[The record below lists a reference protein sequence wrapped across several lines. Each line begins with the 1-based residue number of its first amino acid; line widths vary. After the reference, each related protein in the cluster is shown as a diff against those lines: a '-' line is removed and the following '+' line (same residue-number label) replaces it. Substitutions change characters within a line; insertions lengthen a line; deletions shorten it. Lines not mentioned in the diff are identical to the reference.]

1 VTPSAGPPDAGP
13 LVRVYGRT
21 LDPAGHMLRDFLSRT
36 VAQYTWTEVASD
48 QDSIAALGVPL
59 REARLPVV
67 QLPGGEFLEEPD
79 PSTLARRLGWVL
91 EPSVEVY
98 DLSIYGAGPAGLSAA
113 VYAASEGLRVAV
125 IERDAVGGQASWSSL
140 IENYLGF
147 PEGISGAALAERARQ
162 QAVKFGAEL
171 LQMRAGEH
179 GLFANKLLRVDLSDG
194 SVMTSRS
201 NICATG
207 VRWRRLGI
215 ADEEHF
221 FGVGLFYGSGLGEA
235 PQCAGE
241 DIAVVGGANSAGQ
254 AAMNLSEHARKVTL
268 LVRGPELSDRMSAY
282 LVDRIA
288 ATANIEVRTGTVVSA
303 LVGEGRLESVMARS
317 ADGAETRL
325 PVSRVFVCIGGE
337 ANTEWAAANADL
349 VRDEDGFFLTGNDLS
364 PELLD
369 GVWPLERRPFDLE
382 TSTPGFFAIGDVR
395 RGSIKRVASAVG
407 EGALAVSLVHRFLA
421 ESR

>member
-1 VTPSAGPPDAGP
+1 MPEGSGGEDDRVVTPSAGPPDAGP

-147 PEGISGAALAERARQ
+147 PEGISGARWPSGRAS
-162 QAVKFGAEL
+162 
-171 LQMRAGEH
+171 
-179 GLFANKLLRVDLSDG
+179 KL
-194 SVMTSRS
+194 
-201 NICATG
+201 
-207 VRWRRLGI
+207 
-215 ADEEHF
+215 
-221 FGVGLFYGSGLGEA
+221 
-235 PQCAGE
+235 
-241 DIAVVGGANSAGQ
+241 
-254 AAMNLSEHARKVTL
+254 
-268 LVRGPELSDRMSAY
+268 
-282 LVDRIA
+282 
-288 ATANIEVRTGTVVSA
+288 
-303 LVGEGRLESVMARS
+303 
-317 ADGAETRL
+317 
-325 PVSRVFVCIGGE
+325 
-337 ANTEWAAANADL
+337 
-349 VRDEDGFFLTGNDLS
+349 
-364 PELLD
+364 
-369 GVWPLERRPFDLE
+369 
-382 TSTPGFFAIGDVR
+382 
-395 RGSIKRVASAVG
+395 
-407 EGALAVSLVHRFLA
+407 
-421 ESR
+421 

>member
-1 VTPSAGPPDAGP
+1 
-13 LVRVYGRT
+13 
-21 LDPAGHMLRDFLSRT
+21 
-36 VAQYTWTEVASD
+36 
-48 QDSIAALGVPL
+48 
-59 REARLPVV
+59 
-67 QLPGGEFLEEPD
+67 
-79 PSTLARRLGWVL
+79 
-91 EPSVEVY
+91 
-98 DLSIYGAGPAGLSAA
+98 
-113 VYAASEGLRVAV
+113 
-125 IERDAVGGQASWSSL
+125 
-140 IENYLGF
+140 
-147 PEGISGAALAERARQ
+147 
-162 QAVKFGAEL
+162 
-171 LQMRAGEH
+171 MRAGEH

-303 LVGEGRLESVMARS
+303 LVGEGRLKSVMARS

-364 PELLD
+364 PERLD